1 MNLTDSPP
9 NEAFVEPAISL
20 DHDSSSNY
28 FNREITDL
36 AFIERV
42 LDEASNLEH
51 PLLEQ
56 LSFLSISASILDQF
70 YSVRVA
76 RLRRRL
82 DEGNTQSSIDGLT
95 PYEQL
100 RKVDEYADYLL
111 EAQQKT
117 WVQVHARLQKHGIS
131 LVFPNA
137 LTDGELA
144 FLDEHFHK
152 HLMST
157 LSPFM
162 IDREHPF
169 PYIPSG
175 GICVVAEGTTKEGLQ
190 THLLVPL
197 PPSLQRF
204 FVLPGDSTRII
215 ALESIITQFIQSF
228 FTDVEITSCGAF
240 QILRDN
246 DLAIAER
253 FDDLREMVETGLE
266 QRERANVIRLKFIDR
281 MTEGAKRFVAQEL
294 GILSEDETEE
304 LKKNNRSVAS
314 SPHIAVDVLIGLSD
328 ALQLISDSLTP
339 EFPDLAFP
347 SYRPVVPERIKKSK
361 GDYFSV
367 VRERDLML
375 HWPYDSFD
383 VLTDFIQKAALDP
396 DVTAI
401 KQTLYRTSDKSP
413 IVSALIAAAES
424 GKAVVAV
431 VELEARDN
439 ERANILLAKRM
450 EASGVQIVY
459 GIVDL
464 KVHCKMTLI
473 VRREE
478 DETVLYTHLG
488 TGNYHPGSAKTYTD
502 LAFFSCEN
510 KLTND
515 VNKVF
520 NYLTSGSFPSSNT
533 LSVAPRNLRNDVLV
547 HIEQEIEN
555 AQQNRPAAIW
565 AKLNALTDPQ
575 VIDKLYA
582 ASQAGVKIDLIV
594 RRQCRLKPGIPG
606 LSENIRVKSIVG
618 RFLEHSR
625 IYCFANGAMLPH
637 AGAKVFISSADWMER
652 NFDDRVEIMIPVTD
666 RIVHQQVLEDVMCK
680 NIEDTDQSWF
690 LASNGTY
697 QRQTAKGISVQQW
710 FIDGQT
716 RSGNS

>member
-1 MNLTDSPP
+1 LNLTDSSHP
-9 NEAFVEPAISL
+9 ETFVGTAISL

-82 DEGNTQSSIDGLT
+82 DQGDTQSSIDGLT

-100 RKVDEYADYLL
+100 RKVNEYADYLL
-111 EAQQKT
+111 AAQQKT
-117 WVQVHARLQKHGIS
+117 WVQVHSRLQKHGIS
-131 LVFPNA
+131 LAFPSDISRA
-137 LTDGELA
+137 ELN

-152 HLMST
+152 HLMPI

-175 GICVVAEGTTKEGLQ
+175 GICIVAEGKTKAGHQ
-190 THLLVPL
+190 TRLLVPL
-197 PPSLQRF
+197 PPSVPRF
-204 FVLPGDSTRII
+204 SVLPGDSTRII
-215 ALESIITQFIQSF
+215 ALESIITRFIQSF

-266 QRERANVIRLKFIDR
+266 QRERANVIRLKFIDS
-281 MTEGAKRFVAQEL
+281 MTESARRFVAEEL
-294 GILSEDETEE
+294 GILSEDEIEE
-304 LKKNNRSVAS
+304 LKQNNRSVTS
-314 SPHIAVDVLIGLSD
+314 SPQVAVDVLIGLSD
-328 ALQLISDSLTP
+328 ALHLISTSLAP
-339 EFPDLAFP
+339 DFPHLAFP
-347 SYRPVVPERIKKSK
+347 SYRPVTPERIRKSK

-367 VRERDLML
+367 IRERDLML

-383 VLTDFIQKAALDP
+383 VLTDFIQKAAVDP

-413 IVSALIAAAES
+413 IVNALIAAAES

-439 ERANILLAKRM
+439 ERANVLLAKRM

-478 DETVLYTHLG
+478 DETELYTHLG

-502 LAFFSCEN
+502 LAYFSCDK

-520 NYLTSGSFPSSNT
+520 NYLTSGSFPSCNA
-533 LSVAPRNLRNDVLV
+533 LSVAPRNLRNDLLT
-547 HIEQEIEN
+547 HIEQEIGN
-555 AQQNRPAAIW
+555 ALQNRPAAIW
-565 AKLNALTDPQ
+565 AKLNALTDPII
-575 VIDKLYA
+575 IDKLYA
-582 ASQAGVKIDLIV
+582 ASQAGVNIELVV

-625 IYCFANGAMLPH
+625 IYCFANGAALPH
-637 AGAKVFISSADWMER
+637 AEAKVYISSADWMER
-652 NFDDRVEIMIPVTD
+652 NFDDRVEIMIPVND
-666 RIVHQQVLEDVMCK
+666 RIVHQQVLDDVLCK
-680 NIEDTDQSWF
+680 NIEDTDQSWT
-690 LASNGTY
+690 LASNGSY
-697 QRQTAKGISVQQW
+697 QRQSASGISVQQQS
-710 FIDGQT
+710 IDGQT
-716 RSGNS
+716 RSGKS